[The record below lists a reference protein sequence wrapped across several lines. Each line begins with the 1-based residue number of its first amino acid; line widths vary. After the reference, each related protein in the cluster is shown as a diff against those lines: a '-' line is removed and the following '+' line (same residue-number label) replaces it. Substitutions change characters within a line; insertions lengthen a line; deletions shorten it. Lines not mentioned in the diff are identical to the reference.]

1 MKTEQKAKAPK
12 EKPKQN
18 KEKPKDQKQTKKQE
32 PNKETKTNQNKKQ
45 NEEQNKQSIKLIKQ
59 KPNEIKSNITEETI
73 NKIFYNLI
81 RAIIFM
87 IYFLALIITYEKAN
101 QYTELLIRIPAAAM
115 LLAGLIY
122 LEKSYQ
128 KDEGKSLLISIE
140 LFIMSIHTLA
150 ITYITTKFNFNIQ
163 IYIIA
168 VSYIFAIYQTLKS
181 IIIYTKERKDYLNN
195 LSDVKE
201 IVKKEKPVKKEAT
214 KKTKKEVK

>member
-12 EKPKQN
+12 EKPN
-18 KEKPKDQKQTKKQE
+18 KEKTKEQE
-32 PNKETKTNQNKKQ
+32 PKKETKTNQ

-59 KPNEIKSNITEETI
+59 KPNEIKTNITEETI

-122 LEKSYQ
+122 LEKSYK

>member
-1 MKTEQKAKAPK
+1 MKTEQK
-12 EKPKQN
+12 
-18 KEKPKDQKQTKKQE
+18 
-32 PNKETKTNQNKKQ
+32 
-45 NEEQNKQSIKLIKQ
+45 EEQNKQSIKLIKQ

-122 LEKSYQ
+122 LEKSYK